1 MQTFKKGEY
10 IIRQGDEGNCFYV
23 MREEAQV
30 TQELTM
36 SGVTTSTDVHLL
48 QTGHFGEMALK
59 EGGNAKRAWS
69 PRLGAS
75 ALCSTDLTLSL
86 LGPANAI
93 LDRVV
98 KLRKEENY
106 RLSMAS
112 HQSFSASAG
121 SPKQS
126 KRLGSKTASTSSIG
140 GSARPPLAK
149 SASTRTQGIMDQ
161 IDEAI
166 DAYEKTSIGDSVER
180 TRFKLSDLKEVCTL
194 GTGTFGRVKLV
205 THATRGGAYALKI
218 QSKAQIVE
226 YKLQQNIVNEKR
238 IMDAMSHPFILR
250 LHQTFKTRDQLFM
263 LELVQGGELF
273 SLLQSRGSE
282 LLIDEQKFYVAC
294 VVSAFKYMH
303 SMNILYRDLKPE
315 NLLIDSKYIK
325 VVDFGFAKVAEHP
338 TYTLCGTPEYFS
350 PELVLG
356 KGYGKGNDYWA
367 VGILAFEVVF
377 GHTPFGNYDDE
388 QTVICRRI
396 CQSKVDFPD
405 DYTDKV
411 TKAFI
416 KKLLIKSPLKRLGC
430 DKKGIDGITNHPF
443 FASVDWKALYAK
455 KVPRAVGAA
464 HQRQAR
470 CFPL

>member
-1 MQTFKKGEY
+1 
-10 IIRQGDEGNCFYV
+10 
-23 MREEAQV
+23 
-30 TQELTM
+30 M
-36 SGVTTSTDVHLL
+36 SGVTTTTDVHLL
-48 QTGHFGEMALK
+48 QTGDYFGEMALK
-59 EGGNAKRAWS
+59 EGGKRQASVVAKTRCECFVLDRS
-69 PRLGAS
+69 HFE
-75 ALCSTDLTLSL
+75 SL

-126 KRLGSKTASTSSIG
+126 KRLGSKTTSTSSIG

-166 DAYEKTSIGDSVER
+166 DAYEKTSISDSAER

-263 LELVQGGELF
+263 LLELVQGGELF

-315 NLLIDSKYIK
+315 NLLIDSKGYIK
-325 VVDFGFAKVAEHP
+325 VVDFGFAKVVKHR

-455 KVPRAVGAA
+455 RCPAPWVPPIKDKLDASHFDEYPSDDECEPYLDGGNWDAD
-464 HQRQAR
+464 
-470 CFPL
+470 F